1 MSQADRLQTTPA
13 SIHDAIE
20 TQIPYQYRAEVNH
33 LFWQLKQD
41 APIHLD
47 TAIPRAHAIASQ
59 LAAIVQSQP
68 TPGLHTDAEPAAC
81 VRVAAYL
88 NAAVDE
94 ARRRVPSPYRGST
107 TDAASLS
114 ARDAAYQAMVDYNSN
129 AWRTAGAQPSTH
141 QADSSQPA
149 VFGDIESAW
158 KAMVEHDQNAHKT
171 VTVNKGGR

>member
-1 MSQADRLQTTPA
+1 MSDADRLSTTPA
-13 SIHDAIE
+13 SIYDAIE
-20 TQIPYQYRAEVNH
+20 KHIPYGFRAEVNH

-47 TAIPRAHAIASQ
+47 TAIPRANEIANQ
-59 LAAIVQSQP
+59 LAALAQSQP

-114 ARDAAYQAMVDYNSN
+114 ARDAAYQAMVDYNSS
-129 AWRTAGAQPSTH
+129 AWRQVGSQPVTH
-141 QADSSQPA
+141 QADSSQPTQL
-149 VFGDIESAW
+149 GNTDTEWHKMQEYDRNAW
-158 KAMVEHDQNAHKT
+158 K
-171 VTVNKGGR
+171 GGQR

>member
-1 MSQADRLQTTPA
+1 MSDVERLSTTPA

-20 TQIPYQYRAEVNH
+20 KHIPYGFRAEVNH

-47 TAIPRAHAIASQ
+47 TAIPRAHEIANQ
-59 LAAIVQSQP
+59 LAALAQSQP

-94 ARRRVPSPYRGST
+94 ARRRVPSPYRGGTT

-114 ARDAAYQAMVDYNSN
+114 ARDAAYQAMVAHNSN
-129 AWRTAGAQPSTH
+129 AWREVGSQPVTR
-141 QADSSQPA
+141 QADSGQPTQI
-149 VFGDIESAW
+149 GDTDTEWRKMQERDANAW
-158 KAMVEHDQNAHKT
+158 KGVQ
-171 VTVNKGGR
+171 